1 MNVLVVGSGGREH
14 ALVWKISQ
22 SRLIGK
28 LYCAPGNPGIGELA
42 QLVNVHAA
50 DIHGLVQFAAANT
63 IDLTVVGPEQPLAAG
78 ITDEFERQGL
88 AVFGPSRLAAEL
100 EWSKA
105 FAKDFMQRHHIP
117 TASHRT
123 FTSGQREA
131 ARAYLASCPLPV
143 VLKADGLAAGK
154 GVVVCGTRGE
164 AAETYAE
171 MTERKSFGAAGET
184 VVIEEFLQ
192 GIEASVFAVSDG
204 ADYLT
209 LAPAQD
215 HKRALDGDRGKNTGG
230 MGAYAPAPMVTEDVL
245 DEVEQTIIAP
255 TLQGMAT
262 EGRPYKGCL
271 YVGLMLTQR
280 GPKVVE
286 FNCRFGDPETQVVV
300 PLFDGDFLEILSAAA
315 AGKLG
320 TKSVSRVRVAHGHA
334 ACIILAS
341 GEYPDAYRTGLE
353 LHGLEKAAGLPGVMI
368 FHAGTKLDGHRM
380 VTAGGRVLGVTAVA
394 HERREAIQLAYR
406 AVETITFEGMH
417 FRRDIG
423 RKALEFD
430 AFTKHMKVQ

>member
-164 AAETYAE
+164 AAET
-171 MTERKSFGAAGET
+171 
-184 VVIEEFLQ
+184 
-192 GIEASVFAVSDG
+192 
-204 ADYLT
+204 
-209 LAPAQD
+209 
-215 HKRALDGDRGKNTGG
+215 
-230 MGAYAPAPMVTEDVL
+230 
-245 DEVEQTIIAP
+245 
-255 TLQGMAT
+255 
-262 EGRPYKGCL
+262 
-271 YVGLMLTQR
+271 
-280 GPKVVE
+280 
-286 FNCRFGDPETQVVV
+286 
-300 PLFDGDFLEILSAAA
+300 
-315 AGKLG
+315 
-320 TKSVSRVRVAHGHA
+320 
-334 ACIILAS
+334 
-341 GEYPDAYRTGLE
+341 
-353 LHGLEKAAGLPGVMI
+353 
-368 FHAGTKLDGHRM
+368 
-380 VTAGGRVLGVTAVA
+380 
-394 HERREAIQLAYR
+394 
-406 AVETITFEGMH
+406 
-417 FRRDIG
+417 
-423 RKALEFD
+423 
-430 AFTKHMKVQ
+430 